1 MKMERSNSEKKF
13 YHHFLITIG
22 RIFFTLFVPITAF
35 YCFFKIFVLLRTG
48 NVPQILLTIIAVL
61 WGVGG
66 VAGLYFLSYWLL
78 SKLPATLSRKILPYL
93 FVGPALVILTWYL
106 FLPAARS
113 LYLSFFDATSTEFVG
128 LANYLFCFTD
138 EDMIVSYRNNLLWLI
153 FGTGL
158 ASGFGL
164 LIAILADRSRFE
176 KVAKTVI
183 FLPMAI
189 SFIGAGVIW
198 RFVYE
203 YKPPGEDQIG
213 LLNAIYTWF
222 GGDPQ
227 AWLMIWPWNTFFLI
241 FIMVW
246 MWTGYAMVIYSAA
259 IKGVPSAL
267 IEAGRVDGAGEIRI
281 IFAIIIPYIMGTI
294 ITVSTTIL
302 IITLK
307 IFDIVYTMTGGLF
320 DTEVVASM
328 QYKEMF
334 SHHNFGTGSAIAIL
348 LFLAV
353 IPIMYLNLRQ
363 FGQQEGFK

>member
-1 MKMERSNSEKKF
+1 MIMEPDKSKKDF
-13 YHHFLITIG
+13 FGNLFIPLG
-22 RIFFTLFVPITAF
+22 RAFFTLFVPVTAF
-35 YCFFKIFVLLRTG
+35 YCFFQIFIVLRAG
-48 NVPQILLTIIAVL
+48 DAPQIVLTIIAIL

-66 VAGLYFLSYWLL
+66 IAGLYFLSYWLI
-78 SKLPATLSRKILPYL
+78 SKLPATWNRRILPYL
-93 FVGPALVILTWYL
+93 FVGPALVILSWYL
-106 FLPAARS
+106 FLPTLRS
-113 LYLSFFDATSTEFVG
+113 LYLSLFNETSVEFVG
-128 LANYLFCFTD
+128 LANFIFCFTD
-138 EDMIVSYRNNLLWLI
+138 EDMLISYRNNLLWLI
-153 FGTGL
+153 FGTGF
-158 ASGFGL
+158 ASGCGL

-176 KVAKTVI
+176 RLAKTVI

-213 LLNAIYTWF
+213 LLNAIYVWL

-227 AWLMIWPWNTFFLI
+227 AWLMIWPWNTLFLI
-241 FIMVW
+241 IIMVW

-259 IKGVPSAL
+259 LKGVPSAL

-281 IFAIIIPYIMGTI
+281 ILSIIIPHIMGTI

-328 QYKEMF
+328 QYKQMF
-334 SHHNFGTGSAIAIL
+334 AQHNFGTGSAIAIL

-353 IPIMYLNLRQ
+353 VPVMYINLRQ
-363 FGQQEGFK
+363 FGRQEGFK

>member
-1 MKMERSNSEKKF
+1 MEQSRSKKDF
-13 YHHFLITIG
+13 FENFFIILG
-22 RIFFTLFVPITAF
+22 RAFFTLFVPITAF
-35 YCFFKIFVLLRTG
+35 YCFFKIFIILREG
-48 NVPQILLTIIAVL
+48 HAPQIVLTIIAIL

-66 VAGLYFLSYWLL
+66 IAGLYFLSYWLI
-78 SKLPATLSRKILPYL
+78 SKLPAIWNKRILPYL
-93 FVGPALVILTWYL
+93 FVGPALVILSWYL
-106 FLPAARS
+106 FLPTIRS
-113 LYLSFFDATSTEFVG
+113 LYLSLFNETSTEFVG
-128 LANYLFCFTD
+128 LANFLFCFTD
-138 EDMIVSYRNNLLWLI
+138 EDMLISYRNNLLWLI

-158 ASGFGL
+158 ASGCGL

-176 KVAKTVI
+176 RLAKTVI

-213 LLNAIYTWF
+213 LLNAIYVWF
-222 GGDPQ
+222 GGEPQ
-227 AWLMIWPWNTFFLI
+227 AWLMIWPWNTLFLI
-241 FIMVW
+241 IIMVW

-259 IKGVPSAL
+259 LKGVPTSL

-281 IFAIIIPYIMGTI
+281 ILSIIIPYIMGTI

-320 DTEVVASM
+320 DTDVVASM
-328 QYKEMF
+328 QYKQMF
-334 SHHNFGTGSAIAIL
+334 AQHNFGTGSAIAIL

-353 IPIMYLNLRQ
+353 VPVMYINLRQ

>member
-1 MKMERSNSEKKF
+1 KTEFKNNFFET
-13 YHHFLITIG
+13 FLITVG
-22 RIFFTLFVPITAF
+22 RFFFILFVPIVAF
-35 YCFFKIFVLLRTG
+35 YFFYKIYILLQDSA
-48 NVPQILLTIIAVL
+48 VPQVFMTILAII

-78 SKLPATLSRKILPYL
+78 TKFSVKWNRKVLPYL
-93 FVGPALVILTWYL
+93 FIGPALVILAWYL
-106 FLPAARS
+106 FLPTLRS
-113 LYLSFFDATSTEFVG
+113 LYLSFFNETSTEFVG
-128 LANYLFCFTD
+128 LANFIYCFTD
-138 EDMIVSYRNNLLWLI
+138 EDMLISYRNNLLWLI

-164 LIAILADRSRFE
+164 LIAILADRSKFE
-176 KVAKTVI
+176 KLAKTVI

-203 YKPPGEDQIG
+203 YKPAGENQIG
-213 LLNAIYTWF
+213 LLNAIHTWF
-222 GGDPQ
+222 GGEPQ
-227 AWLMIWPWNTFFLI
+227 AWLMLQPWNTIFLV

-259 IKGVPSAL
+259 LKGVPVSL

-281 IFAIIIPYIMGTI
+281 ILSIVIPYIKGTI

-328 QYKEMF
+328 QYKQMF
-334 SHHNFGTGSAIAIL
+334 TQHNFGTGSAIAIL
-348 LFLAV
+348 LFFAV
-353 IPIMYLNLRQ
+353 IPVMYINLRQ